1 MRRGAVTRADP
12 YPRRAGGVA
21 AIALVAALLAPAAA
35 GAQAIG
41 DVGRGEQL
49 FAAKACSRCHR
60 ASPPAG
66 AGPAL
71 ETLRR
76 PQGAWELAGRM
87 WNHAPA
93 MFMLLT
99 QEGIPWPQ
107 ITVPEMGDLMAYL
120 LAQPARDP
128 APDLL
133 RGQLTLVAKGCLKC
147 HAFRREGGRVGPD
160 LADQRPAYVSPQA
173 WAAAMW
179 THTPSMAAVA
189 LERGILYPRF
199 TGNELT
205 NLVGFLRSGRGA
217 P

>member
-1 MRRGAVTRADP
+1 MKRGVVAGTS
-12 YPRRAGGVA
+12 PRRAGGLAAVA
-21 AIALVAALLAPAAA
+21 LIAAMLAPALA
-35 GAQAIG
+35 GAQATG
-41 DVGRGEQL
+41 DAARGERL
-49 FAAKACSRCHR
+49 FTAKTCAQCHR
-60 ASPPAG
+60 LAAQAG
-66 AGPAL
+66 PGPAL

-99 QEGIPWPQ
+99 QEGLPWPQ
-107 ITVPEMGDLMAYL
+107 ISVSEMADLMTYL
-120 LAQPARDP
+120 QAQPARDA

-133 RGQLTLVAKGCLKC
+133 RGQLTLIGKGCLKC
-147 HAFRREGGRVGPD
+147 HAFRREGGRIGPD
-160 LADQRPAYVSPQA
+160 LAEPRPAYGAPAA

-179 THTPSMAAVA
+179 THTPRMAAVA

-199 TGNELT
+199 TGAELT
-205 NLVGFLRSGRGA
+205 NLVGFLGTGRGT